1 MSLFVFDTDTLSL
14 FRGGHPEVVRRVLA
28 CPPRQRAVTII
39 TVEEI
44 LSGWYALVRK
54 AKTPEQTEAAYER
67 LASAVELLGT
77 LRVLRLTVA
86 AVERFE
92 ALKVQR
98 LNIGAM
104 DLRIAAIALEHD
116 ATVVTRNR
124 RDYDRVPE
132 LRIEDWSLEEEPV
145 TKIGQTP

>member
-1 MSLFVFDTDTLSL
+1 
-14 FRGGHPEVVRRVLA
+14 
-28 CPPRQRAVTII
+28 
-39 TVEEI
+39 
-44 LSGWYALVRK
+44 
-54 AKTPEQTEAAYER
+54 
-67 LASAVELLGT
+67 VELLGT

-124 RDYDRVPE
+124 RDYERVPQ
-132 LRIEDWSLEEEPV
+132 LRIEDWSLGEEPDAN
-145 TKIGQTP
+145 GDAA